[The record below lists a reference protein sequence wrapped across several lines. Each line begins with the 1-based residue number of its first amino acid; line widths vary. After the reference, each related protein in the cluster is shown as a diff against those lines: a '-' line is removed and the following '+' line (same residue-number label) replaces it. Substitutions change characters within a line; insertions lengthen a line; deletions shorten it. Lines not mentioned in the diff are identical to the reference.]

1 MLRLLIAVAAVILL
15 SACGAPDKG
24 FGETSEVHRSDV
36 GSGWPLTV
44 DSVLLTCQEGFVSVQ
59 VDGRTDAIDRTT
71 GTRGVSTS
79 FAEVWSPDPSQPY
92 GRMSLAPLV
101 EHGEG
106 LCG

>member
-1 MLRLLIAVAAVILL
+1 MHRLLIIVAAVIFV
-15 SACGAPDKG
+15 SACGSPDKG

-44 DSVLLTCQEGFVSVQ
+44 DSVLLTCQEGVVSVQ

-71 GTRGVSTS
+71 GTRGVSSS
-79 FAEVWSPDPSQPY
+79 FVEIWSPDPSQPQ
-92 GRMSLAPLV
+92 GRMSLEPLV
-101 EHGEG
+101 EHGEA